1 MKGGVR
7 LDITEQYIT
16 KELTL
21 MKVGVRPR
29 EVMTKGGGDK
39 GSVVTLGSG
48 DEGSVLTLGSGD

>member
-1 MKGGVR
+1 MR

-48 DEGSVLTLGSGD
+48 DEGSVLTLGSSD

>member
-21 MKVGVRPR
+21 MKGGVRLR
-29 EVMTKGGGDK
+29 EVVTKGGGDK

-48 DEGSVLTLGSGD
+48 DEGSGVW